1 MSETEW
7 TLETLNK
14 AYQQGY
20 MTGLA
25 GKARNECQFEND
37 VIIAAWEAGWDD
49 GAAQYTRSLEDRSRA
64 KIRMA

>member
-14 AYQQGY
+14 GYQQGY

-25 GKARNECQFEND
+25 GKERSECQFEND
-37 VIIAAWEAGWDD
+37 VLIAAWEAGWDD
-49 GAAQYTRSLEDRSRA
+49 GAAQYTRSLEDRTRTKMRTA
-64 KIRMA
+64 